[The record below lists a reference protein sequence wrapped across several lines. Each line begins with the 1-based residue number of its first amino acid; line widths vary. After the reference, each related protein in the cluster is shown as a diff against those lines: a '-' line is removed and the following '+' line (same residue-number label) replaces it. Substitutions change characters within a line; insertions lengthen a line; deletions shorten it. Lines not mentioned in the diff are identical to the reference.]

1 MYNNKKI
8 EDVLIHIHKQ
18 GFNRFI
24 MSNNVN
30 NEKILAFGF
39 KYTTEP
45 NINICCDK
53 IEKLPAPEL
62 MIEVD
67 RSHDESIGRYV
78 EKLCMKNKLP
88 LYLSP
93 TKFSFVDN
101 TFSIEFG
108 KVVLNITC
116 EIDQDITTKARMCDI
131 KQLTLFEIFNIECIK
146 YLTKDNVLL
155 FDMYKLGDLTPE
167 VLNDLK
173 ISYFYLLNGF
183 YPGVNKSYKTYH
195 RSSTPYCKIHNNQVF
210 IGLWD
215 NYKNKI
221 ISRIKVEEISF
232 KKYLE
237 KLYIDY
243 CDTQVFQWD

>member
-8 EDVLIHIHKQ
+8 EDILNYIHKQ

-24 MSNNVN
+24 MRNNIN

-78 EKLCMKNKLP
+78 EQLCMKNKLP

-108 KVVLNITC
+108 KVVINITC
-116 EIDQDITTKARMCDI
+116 EIDQDITMKVKLRDI
-131 KQLTLFEIFNIECIK
+131 KQLTLFEVFDFKCIK

-155 FDMYKLGDLTPE
+155 FDTYKLGDLTPE
-167 VLNDLK
+167 ALKDLK

-183 YPGVNKSYKTYH
+183 YPGVNKSYKAYH
-195 RSSTPYCKIHNNQVF
+195 RSSTPYFKIHNNQVF

-221 ISRIKVEEISF
+221 ISRIKVEEISL

-243 CDTQVFQWD
+243 CDTQAFQWD